1 MNLGSARLVTST
13 IVYRVSTYRFEK
25 NLRRWRSGTHAGAVQ
40 LGTMPRGLGRRLY
53 AAAAPRCHG
62 CARRGVANSAAV
74 LRAKQPVVQMAAK
87 DRHPWW
93 PSSLVSLCSLGV
105 DVVGALETTAA
116 HVRATLRIP
125 EEWQPPNMVIDAG
138 RLRGAAA
145 KQLDAARELTP
156 SLPSIASVE
165 DFATA
170 ADSAVERLRS
180 PLASRVAAAASH
192 IEGGLL
198 DRNAESRLL
207 LLGALAGQHVL
218 LVGPPGTGKSRLGSR
233 LAEVLDADSFT
244 CQLSRFST
252 PEELFGP
259 LSLKALKND
268 QYVRQTEGYLPSAG
282 IACSFSSLSS
292 FSSRSSFASFLW
304 FSSFPSVS
312 SLFFLYKG
320 WSLRYLC
327 YAGIVFIDEV
337 FKGNTALLN
346 SLLGI
351 MAERLFEHGSTRT
364 SLDDLRCIVGASH
377 HPPDD
382 GDALAALYDRFL
394 IRRHVAPLSHSR
406 RMSLLE
412 DAEPPLSPPAPDA
425 IFSIEECK
433 TLVQAAAETVQI
445 PDEVGYVLAE
455 LPKFLSVV
463 TSGSL
468 LVSDR
473 RLVASADLL
482 RVAAYVDGRPSVD
495 LYDCLL
501 LRHVLWDR
509 PSVQLK
515 IDQWFAEKLAGAQA
529 AYLEQAVVKLLLDG
543 FLSSSAQPG
552 TGRDVL
558 EAAEGGL
565 DAALCVRLRA
575 GLGPIRAALG
585 GTSMYG
591 QSRAASNGGCGTAA
605 DAAVLAGHVFLT
617 SSDLEVLRWKR
628 QRAWQKRKQN
638 KAASEESN
646 RLSELR
652 QAVEQLEAFLRL
664 PPPLHACALLCVAPK
679 FGRSV
684 LAKLFEPETSLVRG
698 HSGDANGGAI
708 GADGVLKFKRGMAL
722 LEVIGHASFN
732 QRLWSRMNNPV
743 HSGGQSRLV
752 SHHNNESRY

>member
-1 MNLGSARLVTST
+1 MPDSSLSCS
-13 IVYRVSTYRFEK
+13 
-25 NLRRWRSGTHAGAVQ
+25 
-40 LGTMPRGLGRRLY
+40 TMPRGLGRRLY
-53 AAAAPRCHG
+53 AAAIPCCHG

-74 LRAKQPVVQMAAK
+74 LHAKQPVVQMAAK

-105 DVVGALETTAA
+105 DVVGALEATAA
-116 HVRATLRIP
+116 HVRATLLIP

-145 KQLDAARELTP
+145 KQLDAARELTQ
-156 SLPSIASVE
+156 SLPPVA
-165 DFATA
+165 DFST

-180 PLASRVAAAASH
+180 PLASRVSTAVSH

-233 LAEVLDADSFT
+233 LAQVLDADSFT

-282 IACSFSSLSS
+282 IA
-292 FSSRSSFASFLW
+292 
-304 FSSFPSVS
+304 
-312 SLFFLYKG
+312 
-320 WSLRYLC
+320 
-327 YAGIVFIDEV
+327 FIDEV

-394 IRRHVAPLSHSR
+394 IRRHVAPLPHSR

-412 DAEPPLSPPAPDA
+412 NAEPLRLSVPLSPPADA

-433 TLVQAAAETVQI
+433 TLMQAAADTVQI

-463 TSGSL
+463 TSGTV

-473 RLVASADLL
+473 RLLASADLL

-543 FLSSSAQPG
+543 FMSSSAQPG

-575 GLGPIRAALG
+575 ELGPIRAALS
-585 GTSMYG
+585 GTNMYG
-591 QSRAASNGGCGTAA
+591 QGKAASNEYGTAA

-638 KAASEESN
+638 KAASEENN

-652 QAVEQLEAFLRL
+652 QAVDQLEAFLCL

-679 FGRSV
+679 LGRLV
-684 LAKLFEPETSLVRG
+684 LAKLFEPATSLVDG

-708 GADGVLKFKRGMAL
+708 GADGSLKLKRGMAL